1 MKTVYQL
8 ALAIII
14 VILGYFLFE
23 SIMAP
28 IRFNKEKKLRYE
40 ATIERLKN
48 VRTAQDVFRSRY
60 GKYTGSFDTLI
71 NFMKNGQIKV
81 VKQIGSE
88 DDSIAVAQKKV
99 FRDTILIYVRDTI
112 LKGYPFDSLR
122 YVPFSG
128 GEQFELAAGELKTQ
142 SGVNVKVFEC
152 KAPNK
157 LILKGLDRQEII
169 NMDDL
174 AKKLDKYP
182 GLKVGSLTEA
192 TNNAGNWE

>member
-1 MKTVYQL
+1 MKTVYQIVL
-8 ALAIII
+8 AVII
-14 VILGYFLFE
+14 VILGYLLYE

-28 IRFNKEKKLRYE
+28 IRFEKEKNRRYK

-48 VRTAQDVFRSRY
+48 IRTAQDAYRSRY

-71 NFMKNGQIKV
+71 DFMKHGEIKV

-88 DDSIAVAQKKV
+88 DDSLAVALKKV
-99 FRDTILIYVRDTI
+99 YRDTILIPVRDTI
-112 LKGYPFDSLR
+112 LKGYPYDSLR
-122 YVPFSG
+122 FVPFTG
-128 GEQFELAAGELKTQ
+128 DTFELAAGELNTQ
-142 SGVNVKVFEC
+142 SGIKVKVFEC

-157 LILKGLDRQEII
+157 VILKGLDRQEII
-169 NMDDL
+169 NLDDL
-174 AKKLDKYP
+174 AKKIDKYP

>member
-1 MKTVYQL
+1 MKTVYQIVL
-8 ALAIII
+8 GVII
-14 VILGYFLFE
+14 VILGYLLYE

-28 IRFNKEKKLRYE
+28 IRFDREKKRRYS
-40 ATIERLKN
+40 ATIERLIN
-48 VRTAQDVFRSRY
+48 IRTAQDAYRSRY

-71 NFMKNGQIKV
+71 DFMKKGEIKV

-88 DDSIAVAQKKV
+88 DDSLAVALKKV
-99 FRDTILIYVRDTI
+99 YRDTILIPVRDTI
-112 LKGYPFDSLR
+112 LKGYPYDSLR
-122 YVPFSG
+122 FVPFTG
-128 GEQFELAAGELKTQ
+128 DTFELAAGELNTQ
-142 SGVNVKVFEC
+142 SGIKVKVFEC

-157 LILKGLDRQEII
+157 VILKGLDRQEII
-169 NMDDL
+169 NLDDL